1 MSHISE
7 CYYKTKVEKTEKTG
21 NTYTHI
27 CTYELKDGGY
37 LVFKDVREMPKEGDS
52 DYMYDGKKVETFAMA
67 SDNPPDDMVKEEKS
81 ENLKK
86 LLSVIKNMG

>member
-37 LVFKDVREMPKEGDS
+37 LVFKDVKEMSKEEGL
-52 DYMYDGKKVETFAMA
+52 DYIYDGKKVETFAMA